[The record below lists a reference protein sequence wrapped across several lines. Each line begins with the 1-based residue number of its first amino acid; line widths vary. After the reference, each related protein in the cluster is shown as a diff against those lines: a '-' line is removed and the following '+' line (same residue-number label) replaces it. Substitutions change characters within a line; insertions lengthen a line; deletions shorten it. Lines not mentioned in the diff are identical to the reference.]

1 MNNRQKKKFMKK
13 NMIKLKKIHPNDI
26 KKNAI
31 ELRAELKVYDDFMVD
46 KEEFD
51 KVIEAF
57 ANIPEK
63 YIVPYDS
70 LLYASSAWKEGE
82 A

>member
-1 MNNRQKKKFMKK
+1 MSTNNIEK
-13 NMIKLKKIHPNDI
+13 NSRG
-26 KKNAI
+26 
-31 ELRAELKVYDDFMVD
+31 LRAELKVYDDFMVD

-57 ANIPEK
+57 ANISEK

-70 LLYASSAWKEGE
+70 LLYASYALKDGE
-82 A
+82 E

>member
-1 MNNRQKKKFMKK
+1 MSTTN
-13 NMIKLKKIHPNDI
+13 I
-26 KKNAI
+26 KKNSRG
-31 ELRAELKVYDDFMVD
+31 LRAELKVYDDFMFD
-46 KEEFD
+46 KEEYD

-70 LLYASSAWKEGE
+70 LLYASSALKEGDE
-82 A
+82 

>member
-1 MNNRQKKKFMKK
+1 MSTNN
-13 NMIKLKKIHPNDI
+13 I
-26 KKNAI
+26 KKNSRG
-31 ELRAELKVYDDFMVD
+31 LRAELKVYDDFMVD

-63 YIVPYDS
+63 YIVPHDS

-82 A
+82 E

>member
-1 MNNRQKKKFMKK
+1 MSTNN
-13 NMIKLKKIHPNDI
+13 I
-26 KKNAI
+26 KKNSRGF
-31 ELRAELKVYDDFMVD
+31 RAELKFYDDFMFG

-51 KVIEAF
+51 KVIGAF

-70 LLYASSAWKEGE
+70 LLYASSAWKDGE
-82 A
+82 E

>member
-1 MNNRQKKKFMKK
+1 MSTNNINK
-13 NMIKLKKIHPNDI
+13 NSRG
-26 KKNAI
+26 
-31 ELRAELKVYDDFMVD
+31 LRAELKVYDDFMVD

-51 KVIEAF
+51 KVIEVF

-70 LLYASSAWKEGE
+70 LIYASSAWKEGE
-82 A
+82 E

>member
-1 MNNRQKKKFMKK
+1 MSTNNIEK
-13 NMIKLKKIHPNDI
+13 NSRG
-26 KKNAI
+26 
-31 ELRAELKVYDDFMVD
+31 LRAELKVYDDFMVG

-70 LLYASSAWKEGE
+70 LLYASSAWKDGE
-82 A
+82 E

>member
-1 MNNRQKKKFMKK
+1 MSTTNINK
-13 NMIKLKKIHPNDI
+13 NSRG
-26 KKNAI
+26 
-31 ELRAELKVYDDFMVD
+31 LRAELKVYDDFMVD

-51 KVIEAF
+51 KVIETF

-70 LLYASSAWKEGE
+70 LLYASSAWKDGE
-82 A
+82 E